1 MDTVLDYIF
10 GDLICADRR
19 LRALEKDVKKLTAN
33 RRRDSVR
40 VLALTG
46 MIMMLTAL
54 CSSNNSE
61 ITKLGDRIEELE
73 RKKGE

>member
-33 RRRDSVR
+33 RRRDCVA

-46 MIMMLTAL
+46 MVMMLTAL
-54 CSSNNSE
+54 CSSNHSE

>member
-1 MDTVLDYIF
+1 MDTVFDYIF
-10 GDLICADRR
+10 EDLICADRR

-33 RRRDSVR
+33 RRRDGVR

-46 MIMMLTAL
+46 MIMMRTAL
-54 CSSNNSE
+54 CSSNHSE

>member
-1 MDTVLDYIF
+1 MDTVFDYIF
-10 GDLICADRR
+10 TDLICADRR
-19 LRALEKDVKKLTAN
+19 LRALEKNIKKLEVN
-33 RRRDSVR
+33 RRRDCVA

-46 MIMMLTAL
+46 MVMMLTAL
-54 CSSNNSE
+54 CSSNHSE